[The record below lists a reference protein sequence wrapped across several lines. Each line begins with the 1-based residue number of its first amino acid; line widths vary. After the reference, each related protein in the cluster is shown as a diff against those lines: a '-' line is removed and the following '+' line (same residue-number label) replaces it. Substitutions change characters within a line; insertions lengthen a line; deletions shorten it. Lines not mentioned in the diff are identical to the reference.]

1 MRQLISIFIILCFG
15 MVHAAEH
22 QVHVSEDEQKR
33 AWSLLQEGHKLKRD
47 GDLAGAIDKYELSL
61 VADPGLNA
69 ATSSLEGAQAKLA
82 IANWAKAALPAECRQ
97 TDETAEIEL
106 LLGCATDHFSIYGQ
120 PIHPSIIEALQ
131 GWISDGGHQIVS
143 VNVIDAQESNWVCCE
158 DITFVE
164 SSGFFLVNEDEGGFF
179 VYKRIGVTE
188 SGLHLLHTV
197 QNTGGS
203 GQFNSIMIVSVSLDK
218 GLQQV
223 EGAEDVMVVQPL
235 NDRLL
240 VKNLGY
246 ISLGDRWDGR
256 LSVEGD
262 VLVVGQDEGWFSGRE
277 GYEDKGYRIR
287 IEYP

>member
-120 PIHPSIIEALQ
+120 PIHPSI
-131 GWISDGGHQIVS
+131 
-143 VNVIDAQESNWVCCE
+143 
-158 DITFVE
+158 
-164 SSGFFLVNEDEGGFF
+164 
-179 VYKRIGVTE
+179 R
-188 SGLHLLHTV
+188 
-197 QNTGGS
+197 
-203 GQFNSIMIVSVSLDK
+203 
-218 GLQQV
+218 
-223 EGAEDVMVVQPL
+223 
-235 NDRLL
+235 
-240 VKNLGY
+240 
-246 ISLGDRWDGR
+246 
-256 LSVEGD
+256 
-262 VLVVGQDEGWFSGRE
+262 
-277 GYEDKGYRIR
+277 
-287 IEYP
+287 